1 MSGESR
7 FAILASNNIRGSVAP
22 ATEEIGVIFSIL
34 NLPLVS
40 HWVNHKILAFSFSME
55 STFPFWLNCL
65 PARKG
70 TRNCM
75 APLILSSYMETSTV
89 ELHGD
94 LDHIMTD
101 MPLTTLLITHFWIWL
116 FENTCWLLSL
126 LVN

>member
-1 MSGESR
+1 LNFFKKKNFTVIVLSKLYVSEESR

-22 ATEEIGVIFSIL
+22 ATEEIGVIFSIF

-65 PARKG
+65 TGRKG

-75 APLILSSYMETSTV
+75 PPLILSSYMETSTTSWV
-89 ELHGD
+89 
-94 LDHIMTD
+94 MTD
-101 MPLTTLLITHFWIWL
+101 TPLTTLLITHLL
-116 FENTCWLLSL
+116 FEY
-126 LVN
+126 